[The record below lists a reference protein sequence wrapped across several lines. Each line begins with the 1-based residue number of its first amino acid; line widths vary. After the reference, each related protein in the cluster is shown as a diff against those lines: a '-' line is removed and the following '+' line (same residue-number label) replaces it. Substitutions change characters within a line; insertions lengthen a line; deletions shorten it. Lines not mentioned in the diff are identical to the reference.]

1 MKLLFVVFLA
11 TCTMRILS
19 CNSVIRNGRKIQQFV
34 ERHAEIREKTVK
46 DVLKFKYQEM
56 EELKAEI
63 EDLKEQ
69 TAYEGL
75 SEPEAFDEDYS
86 SDYLN
91 EFREDEKDS
100 NIQRQGD
107 EKTTITLVNKTAI
120 SNDTKIKNN
129 ELEEDNEGCDGP
141 E

>member
-19 CNSVIRNGRKIQQFV
+19 CNSVIQNGKKIQRFV
-34 ERHAEIREKTVK
+34 ERHAEISERNL
-46 DVLKFKYQEM
+46 LKSKLQEM

-63 EDLKEQ
+63 EDLEEQ

-91 EFREDEKDS
+91 EFHEDEKDS

-107 EKTTITLVNKTAI
+107 KKTTITLVNETAS
-120 SNDTKIKNN
+120 SNDTKIKND
-129 ELEEDNEGCDGP
+129 EL
-141 E
+141 